1 MNEKDRN
8 IDRISKEKLT
18 PKFEEKDS
26 TLNDSFNLSPI
37 FFGNSKNFILKEYFF
52 SKRNK
57 SQSENSNDETSSF
70 SQKNSSN
77 QQNNLVLS

>member
-1 MNEKDRN
+1 MNENDRN

-37 FFGNSKNFILKEYFF
+37 FLEIVKIIF
-52 SKRNK
+52 
-57 SQSENSNDETSSF
+57 
-70 SQKNSSN
+70 
-77 QQNNLVLS
+77 